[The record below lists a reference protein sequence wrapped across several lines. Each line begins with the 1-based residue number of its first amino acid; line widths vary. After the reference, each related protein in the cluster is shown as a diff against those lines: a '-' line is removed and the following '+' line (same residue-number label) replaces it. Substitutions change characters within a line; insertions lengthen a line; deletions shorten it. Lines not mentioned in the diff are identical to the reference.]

1 MAVPGQSSICA
12 KDDKRSRIQVPSV
25 VISPNMRILTADV
38 LGAARFPHLHLTAM
52 IILLASTEYCSAG
65 RSMEQPPQERASQN
79 PQRQA
84 IARSAFHRVPEHE
97 LGGNG
102 GKALGGERPCSSSII
117 LRPSLGTDNTT
128 PWLIAEGVALHCYL
142 SVTLLPPST
151 PVPPPPS
158 ELMPSLQSHY
168 NWSCTISS
176 HTSAA
181 AALSLVPLLLSY
193 VMSTAAIGLV
203 KISQALSALASV
215 TALV

>member
-1 MAVPGQSSICA
+1 MAHSGRGCA
-12 KDDKRSRIQVPSV
+12 P
-25 VISPNMRILTADV
+25 
-38 LGAARFPHLHLTAM
+38 
-52 IILLASTEYCSAG
+52 
-65 RSMEQPPQERASQN
+65 
-79 PQRQA
+79 
-84 IARSAFHRVPEHE
+84 
-97 LGGNG
+97 
-102 GKALGGERPCSSSII
+102 
-117 LRPSLGTDNTT
+117 
-128 PWLIAEGVALHCYL
+128 
-142 SVTLLPPST
+142 LLPFCDFITTLHSST
-151 PVPPPPS
+151 TPPPS